1 MPLPSQTLAALQ
13 LAGATIYQA
22 DLELK
27 EAVKAYENQLRTAMT
42 ANPFEMRNDGLFEEW
57 KAVARMSQAV
67 AQIEV
72 EFKKIYEMASGLTGA
87 AALPNPTMSTLVAPP
102 SAGATDLKLVK
113 DIQAS
118 DAVVKGPRA
127 SQTKKSPGGNAPKP
141 LTGNTAKLFAHL
153 IEVMKANAFVKIDR
167 HAVIIE
173 AGIPRGSVGAAIA
186 KLLETGHLVANASG
200 AHKLSTPR
208 SAKK

>member
-27 EAVKAYENQLRTAMT
+27 DAVQTYANQVRTAMT

-72 EFKKIYEMASGLTGA
+72 EFKKIYEMASGLSGGA
-87 AALPNPTMSTLVAPP
+87 GLQNPKMPTLAAPQ
-102 SAGATDLKLVK
+102 SASAVDLKLVK
-113 DIQAS
+113 DIEAS
-118 DAVVKGPRA
+118 DAVVKKSRLA
-127 SQTKKSPGGNAPKP
+127 KAKKSSGDAAPKP

-153 IEVMKANAFVKIDR
+153 VEIMTPNAFVKIDR
-167 HAVIIE
+167 NAVIIE

-200 AHKLSTPR
+200 AHKLVTPR

>member
-13 LAGATIYQA
+13 LAGATIFQA

-27 EAVKAYENQLRTAMT
+27 DAVQTYGNQVREAMT

-72 EFKKIYEMASGLTGA
+72 EFKKIYEMASGLSGGA
-87 AALPNPTMSTLVAPP
+87 GLPNRTMPTLVAPP

-118 DAVVKGPRA
+118 DAVIKGPRA
-127 SQTKKSPGGNAPKP
+127 SQAKKSTGGAAPKP

-153 IEVMKANAFVKIDR
+153 VEVMSPNAFVKIDR
-167 HAVIIE
+167 NAVITK

-186 KLLETGHLVANASG
+186 NLLETGHLVANASG
-200 AHKLSTPR
+200 AHKLSIPR
-208 SAKK
+208 STKK

>member
-1 MPLPSQTLAALQ
+1 MPLSSQTLAALQ

-27 EAVKAYENQLRTAMT
+27 DAVQAYGNQVRAAMT

-67 AQIEV
+67 AQIET
-72 EFKKIYEMASGLTGA
+72 EFKKIYEMASGLTGGSTSPIPK
-87 AALPNPTMSTLVAPP
+87 LPTLVAPP
-102 SAGATDLKLVK
+102 SEGGADLKLVK

-118 DAVVKGPRA
+118 DAEIKGPRLA
-127 SQTKKSPGGNAPKP
+127 KAKKSPGDAAPKT

-153 IEVMKANAFVKIDR
+153 VEVMNPKEFVKINR
-167 HAVIIE
+167 QTVIVE

-186 KLLETGHLVANASG
+186 KLLETGHLIANASG
-200 AHKLSTPR
+200 AYKLTNPR
-208 SAKK
+208 SPK

>member
-1 MPLPSQTLAALQ
+1 MPLSSQTLAALQ

-22 DLELK
+22 DLALK
-27 EAVKAYENQLRTAMT
+27 DAVQAYANQVRTAMS
-42 ANPFEMRNDGLFEEW
+42 ANPFEMRNDGLLEEW

-127 SQTKKSPGGNAPKP
+127 SQTKKSPGDAAPKP

-153 IEVMKANAFVKIDR
+153 VEVMNPKEFVKINR
-167 HAVIIE
+167 QTVIVE

-186 KLLETGHLVANASG
+186 KLLETGHLIANASG
-200 AHKLSTPR
+200 AYKLTNPR
-208 SAKK
+208 SPK

>member
-27 EAVKAYENQLRTAMT
+27 DAVQAYGNQVRSAMT

-67 AQIEV
+67 AQIEA
-72 EFKKIYEMASGLTGA
+72 ELRKIYEVASGLNGS
-87 AALPNPTMSTLVAPP
+87 AALPNPKMPTLVAPP
-102 SAGATDLKLVK
+102 SAGAVDLEFVK

-118 DAVVKGPRA
+118 DAVIKGQRLA
-127 SQTKKSPGGNAPKP
+127 KSKKSSGVAAPKP
-141 LTGNTAKLFAHL
+141 LTGNTAKLYQHL
-153 IEVMKANAFVKIDR
+153 LGVLSPNAFVKINR
-167 HAVIIE
+167 STVALEV
-173 AGIPRGSVGAAIA
+173 GIPKGSIGASIA
-186 KLLETGHLVANASG
+186 KLLETGHLVVNASG
-200 AHKLSTPR
+200 DYKLSTPT
-208 SAKK
+208 SPKK

>member
-27 EAVKAYENQLRTAMT
+27 DAVQAYANQVRTAMT

-87 AALPNPTMSTLVAPP
+87 AALPNPTAAHFSGSPVCRRSGSETCQGH
-102 SAGATDLKLVK
+102 SGKRRGGQGTAGLQGEEIT
-113 DIQAS
+113 
-118 DAVVKGPRA
+118 RWRR
-127 SQTKKSPGGNAPKP
+127 TK
-141 LTGNTAKLFAHL
+141 T
-153 IEVMKANAFVKIDR
+153 IDR
-167 HAVIIE
+167 EHRQVVCAP
-173 AGIPRGSVGAAIA
+173 GRSH
-186 KLLETGHLVANASG
+186 ETECVREDRPSCGH
-200 AHKLSTPR
+200 R
-208 SAKK
+208 